1 MRSFEY
7 ASPLNKKDAVGL
19 LAEKPGGTAVLA
31 GGTDLL
37 SLMKDDVVSPERVVS
52 IKSIDE
58 LRGISYD
65 ASQGLRIG
73 ALATLDEL
81 MADAKVRQEYS
92 SLIHAADG
100 VRSPQIQ
107 NMGTVAGDLCQRP
120 RCWYFRSGYGLLAVY
135 NEKSM
140 VVEGDNR
147 YHAILGNSGPAYFV
161 NPSSLAPALI
171 ALGAYVKIFGTSG
184 ERNIPLE
191 KFYRN
196 PKSEREREYDLA
208 ADEIV
213 TDILVP
219 PVTGRRTATYEVRQR
234 EALDWPL
241 AAAAVSLE
249 MSGDRVKSARVV
261 LGHVAPTPWVSSDAE
276 KALKGKTPDEAT
288 AARAGEA
295 AVKGAKPLSMNAYK
309 IRLAR
314 VAVKRAVLRATGK
327 EV

>member
-19 LAEKPGGTAVLA
+19 LADKPEGTAVLA

-52 IKSIDE
+52 ISSIEE
-58 LRGISYD
+58 LRGINYD
-65 ASQGLRIG
+65 ASHGLRIG

-81 MADAKVRQEYS
+81 MADAKVRQEYPA
-92 SLIHAADG
+92 LVHAADG

-120 RCWYFRSGYGLLAVY
+120 RCWYFRSGFGLLAIQ
-135 NEKSM
+135 NGKSL

-171 ALGAYVKIFGTSG
+171 ALGAYVKIFGSSG
-184 ERNIPLE
+184 ERNIPLD

-196 PKSEREREYDLA
+196 PKTESEREYNLV

-219 PVTGRRTATYEVRQR
+219 PATGRRTATYEVRQR

-261 LGHVAPTPWVSSDAE
+261 LGHVAPTPWVSSGAE

-314 VAVKRAVLRATGK
+314 VAVKRAVLRAMGK